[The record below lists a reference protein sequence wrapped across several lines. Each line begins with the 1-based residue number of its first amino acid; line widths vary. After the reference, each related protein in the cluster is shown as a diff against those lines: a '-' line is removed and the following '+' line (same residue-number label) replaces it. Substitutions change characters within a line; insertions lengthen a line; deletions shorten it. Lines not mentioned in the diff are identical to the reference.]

1 MDEKW
6 SPTKRYGSKSY
17 SKGRSKRRL
26 ASGQENSY
34 SSPSDLA
41 QYLIK
46 VLSREP
52 DSLEFE
58 CIEKNSWKSIISVT
72 CDPSDLGRLIGKDGK
87 TIGAIRNLVNA
98 ASAKFGKSLE
108 IKQVINLIIT

>member
-1 MDEKW
+1 MDEKRRQ
-6 SPTKRYGSKSY
+6 TKRYGSKSY
-17 SKGRSKRRL
+17 QKNWERRNS
-26 ASGQENSY
+26 SGIEQSY
-34 SSPSDLA
+34 SSPEDLA

-58 CIEKNSWKSIISVT
+58 HIEKNSWKSVISVT

-87 TIGAIRNLVNA
+87 TINAIRNLVNA
-98 ASAKFGKSLE
+98 ASNKFGKSLE
-108 IKQVINLIIT
+108 IELKRPNE